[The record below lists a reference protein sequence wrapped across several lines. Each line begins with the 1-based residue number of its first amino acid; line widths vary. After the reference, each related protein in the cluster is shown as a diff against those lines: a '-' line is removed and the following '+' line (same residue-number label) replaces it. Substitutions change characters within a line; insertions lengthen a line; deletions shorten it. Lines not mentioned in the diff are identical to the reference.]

1 MPCDDVGSDEWLVTP
16 NRQPRC
22 TLQPSLCCAR
32 VCIPTAPTTIETTQN
47 DAKIVP
53 MPYDPARHHR
63 RSIRLQGYD
72 YARPGAYFV
81 TIVTQGRA
89 CLFGEVVAGE
99 MRMNDAG
106 RMVHHVWD
114 ELALFY
120 EGVQTDAFI
129 VMPNHVHGIIILTG
143 NVRATPHVH
152 PDEMA
157 VRATPRGCPTTP
169 RGCPDEMNATP
180 RVHPDEMNV
189 NVGATPRG
197 CPDHPRDCPD
207 HPRDCPDEMAVR
219 ATPRGCPDPQS
230 APTAP
235 SHPPTAQPHPPMGQA
250 RGPAPTVAPA
260 APSHPP
266 MGQPRGVA
274 PTLGL
279 PDVVHRFKT
288 MTTKRYADGVRANQ
302 WPPFPGRLW
311 QRNYYEHIIRD
322 DQSWQRIREYILTNP
337 LRWHLDRERDIGADP
352 LDVIGDGT

>member
-1 MPCDDVGSDEWLVTP
+1 MTWDWTNVWLRPTVNRAAHGNHPCTAPVT
-16 NRQPRC
+16 C
-22 TLQPSLCCAR
+22 T
-32 VCIPTAPTTIETTQN
+32 PTAPTTIETTQN
-47 DAKIVP
+47 DAKIVL

-63 RSIRLQGYD
+63 RSIRLKGYD
-72 YARPGAYFV
+72 YTRPGAYFV

-106 RMVHHVWD
+106 RMVQQVWD

-143 NVRATPHVH
+143 NVRATP
-152 PDEMA
+152 
-157 VRATPRGCPTTP
+157 RGCP
-169 RGCPDEMNATP
+169 N
-180 RVHPDEMNV
+180 
-189 NVGATPRG
+189 
-197 CPDHPRDCPD
+197 
-207 HPRDCPDEMAVR
+207 
-219 ATPRGCPDPQS
+219 PQS
-230 APTAP
+230 GPGQARGPAPT
-235 SHPPTAQPHPPMGQA
+235 SGSGQA

-260 APSHPP
+260 APSHPPMTQPYPPMTQPYPP

-337 LRWHLDRERDIGADP
+337 LRWHLDREA
-352 LDVIGDGT
+352 

>member
-1 MPCDDVGSDEWLVTP
+1 MTWDRTNGWLRPTVNRAAHGNHPCTAPVT
-16 NRQPRC
+16 C
-22 TLQPSLCCAR
+22 T
-32 VCIPTAPTTIETTQN
+32 PTAPTTIETTQN
-47 DAKIVP
+47 DAKIVL

-72 YARPGAYFV
+72 YTRSGAYFV

-106 RMVHHVWD
+106 RMVQQVWD

-169 RGCPDEMNATP
+169 RGCPN
-180 RVHPDEMNV
+180 
-189 NVGATPRG
+189 
-197 CPDHPRDCPD
+197 
-207 HPRDCPDEMAVR
+207 
-219 ATPRGCPDPQS
+219 PQS
-230 APTAP
+230 GP
-235 SHPPTAQPHPPMGQA
+235 GQA
-250 RGPAPTVAPA
+250 RGPAPTSGSGQARGPAPTSGSGQA
-260 APSHPP
+260 RGPAPTSGS
-266 MGQPRGVA
+266 GQPRGVA

-302 WPPFPGRLW
+302 WTPFPGRLW

-322 DQSWQRIREYILTNP
+322 VGANGGATSRSPLQRIREYILTNP
-337 LRWHLDRERDIGADP
+337 LRWHLDRERDTGADP

>member
-1 MPCDDVGSDEWLVTP
+1 MTWDWTNVWLRPTVNRAAHGNHPCTAPVT
-16 NRQPRC
+16 C
-22 TLQPSLCCAR
+22 T
-32 VCIPTAPTTIETTQN
+32 PTAPTTIETTQN
-47 DAKIVP
+47 DAKIVL

-72 YARPGAYFV
+72 YTRPGAYFV

-89 CLFGEVVAGE
+89 CLFGEVMAGE

-106 RMVHHVWD
+106 RMVQQVWD

-143 NVRATPHVH
+143 NVRATP
-152 PDEMA
+152 
-157 VRATPRGCPTTP
+157 RGCP
-169 RGCPDEMNATP
+169 N
-180 RVHPDEMNV
+180 
-189 NVGATPRG
+189 
-197 CPDHPRDCPD
+197 
-207 HPRDCPDEMAVR
+207 
-219 ATPRGCPDPQS
+219 PQS
-230 APTAP
+230 GP
-235 SHPPTAQPHPPMGQA
+235 GQA
-250 RGPAPTVAPA
+250 RGPAPTSGSGQAQGPAPTA
-260 APSHPP
+260 AT
-266 MGQPRGVA
+266 A

-302 WPPFPGRLW
+302 WTPFPGRLW

-322 DQSWQRIREYILTNP
+322 VGANGGATSRSPLQRIREYILTNP

-352 LDVIGDGT
+352 SDVIGDGA

>member
-1 MPCDDVGSDEWLVTP
+1 MTWDRTNGWLRPTVNRAAHGNHPCTAPVT
-16 NRQPRC
+16 C
-22 TLQPSLCCAR
+22 T
-32 VCIPTAPTTIETTQN
+32 PTAPTTIETTQN
-47 DAKIVP
+47 DAKIVL

-72 YARPGAYFV
+72 YTRPGAYFV

-89 CLFGEVVAGE
+89 CLFGEVMAGE

-106 RMVHHVWD
+106 RMVQQVWD

-157 VRATPRGCPTTP
+157 VRATPRGCP
-169 RGCPDEMNATP
+169 
-180 RVHPDEMNV
+180 
-189 NVGATPRG
+189 
-197 CPDHPRDCPD
+197 
-207 HPRDCPDEMAVR
+207 
-219 ATPRGCPDPQS
+219 DPQS
-230 APTAP
+230 GP
-235 SHPPTAQPHPPMGQA
+235 GQA
-250 RGPAPTVAPA
+250 RGPAPTSGSGQARGPAPTSGSGQAQGPAPTA
-260 APSHPP
+260 AT
-266 MGQPRGVA
+266 A

-302 WPPFPGRLW
+302 WTPFPGRLW

-322 DQSWQRIREYILTNP
+322 DQSWRRIREYIMTNP
-337 LRWHLDRERDIGADP
+337 LRWHLDRERDTGADP

>member
-1 MPCDDVGSDEWLVTP
+1 
-16 NRQPRC
+16 
-22 TLQPSLCCAR
+22 
-32 VCIPTAPTTIETTQN
+32 
-47 DAKIVP
+47 

-72 YARPGAYFV
+72 YTRPGAYFV

-106 RMVHHVWD
+106 RMVQQVWD

-152 PDEMA
+152 PDEMN
-157 VRATPRGCPTTP
+157 VGATPRGCPTTP
-169 RGCPDEMNATP
+169 RGCPT
-180 RVHPDEMNV
+180 
-189 NVGATPRG
+189 TPRG
-197 CPDHPRDCPD
+197 CPN
-207 HPRDCPDEMAVR
+207 
-219 ATPRGCPDPQS
+219 PQS
-230 APTAP
+230 GP
-235 SHPPTAQPHPPMGQA
+235 GQA
-250 RGPAPTVAPA
+250 RGPAPTSGSGQARGPAPTSGSGQARGPAPTA
-260 APSHPP
+260 AT
-266 MGQPRGVA
+266 A

>member
-1 MPCDDVGSDEWLVTP
+1 MPCDDVGLDECVVAP

-72 YARPGAYFV
+72 YTRPGAYFV

-89 CLFGEVVAGE
+89 CLFGEVMAGE

-143 NVRATPHVH
+143 NVRATP
-152 PDEMA
+152 
-157 VRATPRGCPTTP
+157 
-169 RGCPDEMNATP
+169 
-180 RVHPDEMNV
+180 
-189 NVGATPRG
+189 
-197 CPDHPRDCPD
+197 
-207 HPRDCPDEMAVR
+207 
-219 ATPRGCPDPQS
+219 RGCPDPQS

-260 APSHPP
+260 APSHPPMTQPYPPMTQPYPP

-322 DQSWQRIREYILTNP
+322 VGANGGATSRSPLQRIREYILTNP

>member
-1 MPCDDVGSDEWLVTP
+1 MTWNWTNGWLRPTVNRAAHGNHPCTAPVT
-16 NRQPRC
+16 C
-22 TLQPSLCCAR
+22 T
-32 VCIPTAPTTIETTQN
+32 PTAPTTIETTQN

-72 YARPGAYFV
+72 YTRPGAYFV

-106 RMVHHVWD
+106 RMVQQVWD

-157 VRATPRGCPTTP
+157 VRATPRGCP
-169 RGCPDEMNATP
+169 N
-180 RVHPDEMNV
+180 
-189 NVGATPRG
+189 
-197 CPDHPRDCPD
+197 
-207 HPRDCPDEMAVR
+207 
-219 ATPRGCPDPQS
+219 PQS
-230 APTAP
+230 GP
-235 SHPPTAQPHPPMGQA
+235 GQA
-250 RGPAPTVAPA
+250 RGPAPTSGSGQARGPAPTSGSGQA
-260 APSHPP
+260 QGPAPTAPT
-266 MGQPRGVA
+266 A

-302 WPPFPGRLW
+302 WTPFPGRLW

-322 DQSWQRIREYILTNP
+322 DQSWRRIREYIMTNP
-337 LRWHLDRERDIGADP
+337 LRWHLDREA
-352 LDVIGDGT
+352 

>member
-1 MPCDDVGSDEWLVTP
+1 MSMPCDDVGLDECVVAP

-72 YARPGAYFV
+72 YTRSGAYFI

-106 RMVHHVWD
+106 RMVQQVWD

-169 RGCPDEMNATP
+169 RGCPT
-180 RVHPDEMNV
+180 
-189 NVGATPRG
+189 TPRG
-197 CPDHPRDCPD
+197 CPN
-207 HPRDCPDEMAVR
+207 
-219 ATPRGCPDPQS
+219 PQS
-230 APTAP
+230 GP
-235 SHPPTAQPHPPMGQA
+235 GQA
-250 RGPAPTVAPA
+250 RGPAPT
-260 APSHPP
+260 SGS
-266 MGQPRGVA
+266 GQPRGVA